1 MEEVV
6 NEVITEIVV
15 ILAMILQAVWVTVIS
30 KVVVVL
36 GSSGSSND
44 VGGDKVLEVSVMVEV
59 RALVTS

>member
-1 MEEVV
+1 M
-6 NEVITEIVV
+6 
-15 ILAMILQAVWVTVIS
+15 ILAIILQAVGVTVIS